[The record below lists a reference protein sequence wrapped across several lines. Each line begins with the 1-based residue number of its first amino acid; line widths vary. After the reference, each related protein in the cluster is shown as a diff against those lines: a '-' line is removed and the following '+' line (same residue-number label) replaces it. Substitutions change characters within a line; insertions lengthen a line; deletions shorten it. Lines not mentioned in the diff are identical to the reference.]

1 MSDPVTLAA
10 VGAFAL
16 TEGIKFLY
24 GQAGEA
30 LKHWQERRKAKA
42 AAAEAAA
49 AAAAAAGTA
58 PAEEAAAAEE
68 AAPAPEPVQVAL
80 PADAFDGQLNDPRLH
95 LEVVERLEQDLRDLR
110 AAVADYAQG
119 IDEVDPRDQQ
129 LLAKVD
135 ALRQAMEAVYG
146 QRIAFKGEPG
156 PPSGAAVVG
165 EARVGEVLGYV
176 AGLRARR
183 IIGGSVVGRVEA
195 DKVGPGGQAVGLDAD
210 TIE

>member
-1 MSDPVTLAA
+1 MPDPVTLAA
-10 VGAFAL
+10 VGGFAL

-30 LKHWQERRKAKA
+30 LKHWQERKKAKA
-42 AAAEAAA
+42 AAAAEAS
-49 AAAAAAGTA
+49 
-58 PAEEAAAAEE
+58 EAVEAVE
-68 AAPAPEPVQVAL
+68 AAPALEPVQVTL
-80 PADAFDGQLNDPRLH
+80 PADAFDGQLRDPRLH
-95 LEVVERLEQDLRDLR
+95 LEAVERLEQDLRDLR

-119 IDEVDPRDQQ
+119 IDEVDPKDEQ

-156 PPSGAAVVG
+156 PPSGDAVVG
-165 EARVGEVLGYV
+165 EAKVGEVLGYV

-183 IIGGSVVGRVEA
+183 IVGGSVIGRVEA
-195 DKVGPGGQAVGLDAD
+195 DSVGPGGQAVGLEAD
-210 TIE
+210 TIG

>member
-1 MSDPVTLAA
+1 MPDPVTLAA
-10 VGAFAL
+10 VGGFAL

-30 LKHWQERRKAKA
+30 LKHWQERKKAKA
-42 AAAEAAA
+42 AAAAEAS
-49 AAAAAAGTA
+49 
-58 PAEEAAAAEE
+58 EAVEAVE
-68 AAPAPEPVQVAL
+68 AAPALEPVQVTL
-80 PADAFDGQLNDPRLH
+80 PADAFDGQLRDPRLH
-95 LEVVERLEQDLRDLR
+95 LEAVERLEQDLRDLR

-119 IDEVDPRDQQ
+119 IDEVDPKDEQ

-156 PPSGAAVVG
+156 PPSGDAVVG
-165 EARVGEVLGYV
+165 EAKVGEVLGYV

-183 IIGGSVVGRVEA
+183 ILGGSVIGRVEA
-195 DKVGPGGQAVGLDAD
+195 DSVGPGGQAVGLEAD
-210 TIE
+210 TIG

>member
-1 MSDPVTLAA
+1 MPDPVTLAA
-10 VGAFAL
+10 VGGFAL

-30 LKHWQERRKAKA
+30 LKHWQERKKAKA
-42 AAAEAAA
+42 AAAAEAA
-49 AAAAAAGTA
+49 
-58 PAEEAAAAEE
+58 EASEAVEAVE
-68 AAPAPEPVQVAL
+68 AAPALEPVQVTL
-80 PADAFDGQLNDPRLH
+80 PADAFDGQLRDPRLH
-95 LEVVERLEQDLRDLR
+95 LEAVERLEQDLRDLR

-119 IDEVDPRDQQ
+119 IDEVDPKDEQ

-156 PPSGAAVVG
+156 PPSGDAVVG
-165 EARVGEVLGYV
+165 EAKVGEVLGYV

-183 IIGGSVVGRVEA
+183 IVGGSVIGRVEA
-195 DKVGPGGQAVGLDAD
+195 DSVGPGGQAVGLEAD
-210 TIE
+210 TIG

>member
-1 MSDPVTLAA
+1 MPDPVTLAA
-10 VGAFAL
+10 VGGFAL

-30 LKHWQERRKAKA
+30 LKHWQERKKAKA
-42 AAAEAAA
+42 AAAAEAV
-49 AAAAAAGTA
+49 
-58 PAEEAAAAEE
+58 EAVE
-68 AAPAPEPVQVAL
+68 AAPALEPVQVTL
-80 PADAFDGQLNDPRLH
+80 PADAFDGQLRDPRLH
-95 LEVVERLEQDLRDLR
+95 LEAVERLEQDLRDLR

-119 IDEVDPRDQQ
+119 IDEVDPKDEQ

-156 PPSGAAVVG
+156 PPSGDAVVG
-165 EARVGEVLGYV
+165 EAKVGEVLGYV

-183 IIGGSVVGRVEA
+183 IVGGSVIGRVEA
-195 DKVGPGGQAVGLDAD
+195 DSVGPGGQAVGLEAD
-210 TIE
+210 TIG

>member
-1 MSDPVTLAA
+1 MPDPVTLAA
-10 VGAFAL
+10 VGGFAL

-30 LKHWQERRKAKA
+30 LKHWQERKKAKA
-42 AAAEAAA
+42 AAAAEAS
-49 AAAAAAGTA
+49 
-58 PAEEAAAAEE
+58 EAVEAVEAVE
-68 AAPAPEPVQVAL
+68 AAPALEPVQVTL
-80 PADAFDGQLNDPRLH
+80 PADAFDGQLRDPRLH
-95 LEVVERLEQDLRDLR
+95 LEAVERLEQDLRDLR

-119 IDEVDPRDQQ
+119 IDEVDPKDEQ

-156 PPSGAAVVG
+156 PPSGDAVVG
-165 EARVGEVLGYV
+165 EAKVGEVLGYV

-183 IIGGSVVGRVEA
+183 IVGGSVIGRVEA
-195 DKVGPGGQAVGLDAD
+195 DSVGPGGQAVGLEAD
-210 TIE
+210 TIG